1 MTPTATTPAL
11 SSTTPAPT
19 SVRAYAPQ
27 TGSPPWPLVE
37 VPREHLAAA
46 LALMPDSE
54 LYIYINL
61 DAVSQRPGLQ
71 EHVEFQLSHFVTS
84 DEIPFAEELLA
95 SIGADALIFSFPL
108 YRFDWAILLQGDF
121 TRLADALRVSA
132 ESGGGLSVSV
142 VDTHRD
148 IDIYALVRNKSSGYR
163 SEIYLAVLDAGDLAA
178 SPDPDALRDV
188 MERHAEGGQLPEGLV
203 SLVENWG
210 LGDFLEAFLVEAIG
224 PQESPL
230 VEATVFAFRADL
242 ADGSNSTLR
251 ELRQFDDEEHAVAA
265 AAWLNEQAEPFWRE
279 IGWGDSVSIEE
290 WLHRGT
296 TVYAEVTLPDEDLP
310 YLVQGN

>member
-1 MTPTATTPAL
+1 MAPSATTPAPT
-11 SSTTPAPT
+11 STTPAPT
-19 SVRAYAPQ
+19 SVPAYAPQ

-37 VPREHLAAA
+37 VPPEHPAAA
-46 LALMPDSE
+46 FALMPDSE
-54 LYIYINL
+54 LYVYINL

-71 EHVEFQLSHFVTS
+71 EHVEFQLSHFVAS

-95 SIGADALIFSFPL
+95 SISADALIFSFPL
-108 YRFDWAILLQGDF
+108 YRFDWAILLQ
-121 TRLADALRVSA
+121 DALRASA

-148 IDIYALVRNKSSGYR
+148 IDIYALVRTNLDYR
-163 SEIYLAVLDAGDLAA
+163 SEIYLAVLDAGDMAA

-188 MERHAEGGQLPEGLV
+188 MERHADGGRLPRGLV
-203 SLVENWG
+203 SLVDDWG

-230 VEATVFAFRADL
+230 AEATVFAFRADL
-242 ADGSNSTLR
+242 AGGSNSTLR
-251 ELRQFDDEEHAVAA
+251 ELRQFDDEEQAVAA
-265 AAWLNEQAEPFWRE
+265 AAWLNEQTEPFWRE

-290 WLHRGT
+290 WLHRET
-296 TVYAEVTLPDEDLP
+296 TVYAEVTLPDEELP

>member
-1 MTPTATTPAL
+1 M
-11 SSTTPAPT
+11 
-19 SVRAYAPQ
+19 
-27 TGSPPWPLVE
+27 VE
-37 VPREHLAAA
+37 VPPEHPAAA

-54 LYIYINL
+54 LYVYINL
-61 DAVSQRPGLQ
+61 DTVSQRPGLQ

-84 DEIPFAEELLA
+84 DEIPFAEELLS

-108 YRFDWAILLQGDF
+108 FRFDWAILLQGDL

-142 VDTHRD
+142 VDTHRG
-148 IDIYALVRNKSSGYR
+148 IDIYALVRTKNSGYR
-163 SEIYLAVLDAGDLAA
+163 SEIYLAVLDAGNMAA

-188 MERHAEGGQLPEGLV
+188 MERHADEGRLPKGLV
-203 SLVENWG
+203 SLVEDWW
-210 LGDFLEAFLVEAIG
+210 LGDFLEAFLVEGIG

-251 ELRQFDDEEHAVAA
+251 ELRQFDDEEQAVNCGCLA
-265 AAWLNEQAEPFWRE
+265 Q
-279 IGWGDSVSIEE
+279 
-290 WLHRGT
+290 
-296 TVYAEVTLPDEDLP
+296 
-310 YLVQGN
+310 